1 MWAQQEPQKSD
12 KMEVADAKLCKEVSN
27 RTPVGEATMFPKNS
41 KVYLWMLVKGSS
53 MAKVVVTWKGGGDSL
68 STALA
73 IGGSPW
79 RTWAYKTVRNSG
91 DWTVEVADSI
101 GTVLKELSFKVE

>member
-1 MWAQQEPQKSD
+1 
-12 KMEVADAKLCKEVSN
+12 
-27 RTPVGEATMFPKNS
+27 
-41 KVYLWMLVKGSS
+41 MLVKGSS